1 MATDVARLSFD
12 PARHYT
18 GVVPQQGRVSLE
30 AEQNEQ
36 RTIDAEERRREL
48 LEIVGPAGTPDNG
61 YAVSSPAPG
70 ALTVGPGTMYVGGLR
85 VGLDAPLDV
94 QHQPDWLNQPP
105 GAVTIGGTGH
115 VLLTLTE
122 CDVAAVEDP
131 ALYEV
136 ALGGPDGAARARLLQ
151 HVEVRSTQQDTCAS
165 ALADDEQDWAA
176 RGLVLDPA
184 TMQLASMSRLQASF
198 QTPEGSTD
206 PCEPTASGGY
216 LGAENQLIR
225 VQITDVN
232 AQMGTFG
239 LVWGYDDAS
248 MLYRVTLDPA
258 TSDLILDRSPVDD
271 YHRPR
276 AGQAVQLLRA
286 TAALTATDAQVEGYV
301 AALNG
306 PVTPLAAPYDPD
318 TKTVR
323 WPASIPPEYSDPN
336 QTPQLYLR
344 VWEEQLTGQSL
355 GTPIDLTGTGVQVTI
370 TVEGGTLPHA
380 GDFWCIGVR
389 PGTPTAVY
397 PARLLRTGQP
407 PDGPRQWVCPLAVV
421 TWSPE
426 GVMTVAEDCRHHF
439 PPLVDVTGGCCTL
452 EVTPADAAAGRL
464 QAKLDSVAT
473 GRVIEDRAARIT
485 VCFAPGHYELVKPI
499 VMSRIHSRITLQG
512 CSRAAVISARA
523 GEESAFDQGL
533 VVLAETNDVTIT
545 GLEFQLPL
553 VPRTQLRI
561 RGLSGGVFGRAAVRA
576 VNAAAASGYTSIG
589 IRPVDCTGLEISEC
603 LFQFAVGGDL
613 ADTDPKADV
622 TGVGVFSAGNVSGTR
637 MLRNEFRHVPL
648 APIPDGGPRRILV
661 GYLGTAVA
669 LPFLAGRNP
678 DALGAAVQGNLLD
691 DVEFTGNQ
699 FAGLAVAGYVSAQL
713 GVLRICDN
721 SVRDGYAGFFLQ
733 DAGTVANTNL
743 AGSFEVPGAD
753 ADAVTAIGRQ
763 LSAALFDEVAVTL
776 TVFAGTYPLPPL
788 PEEPAGQTR
797 LDPEGLPRLRA
808 AADEQRQAWTA
819 RLVEQL
825 AAEHPAPAGAPA
837 DTPQRVVFDP
847 SESAPS
853 VDRGLLAAADALRE
867 LVRLAPADATGATAS
882 PAVQFSRNDIECQLP
897 DGSQSGLAL
906 FLVGSREDATPAS
919 TAVVGDNRM
928 VVPNGP
934 NTAAISVFGDVTIT
948 GNVCI
953 PAASG
958 ATSPLTVGAVTR
970 VAITGNVLYRYP
982 RLPANRPFPPP
993 LDTWNPLNTIG

>member
-1 MATDVARLSFD
+1 
-12 PARHYT
+12 
-18 GVVPQQGRVSLE
+18 
-30 AEQNEQ
+30 
-36 RTIDAEERRREL
+36 
-48 LEIVGPAGTPDNG
+48 
-61 YAVSSPAPG
+61 
-70 ALTVGPGTMYVGGLR
+70 
-85 VGLDAPLDV
+85 
-94 QHQPDWLNQPP
+94 
-105 GAVTIGGTGH
+105 
-115 VLLTLTE
+115 
-122 CDVAAVEDP
+122 
-131 ALYEV
+131 
-136 ALGGPDGAARARLLQ
+136 
-151 HVEVRSTQQDTCAS
+151 
-165 ALADDEQDWAA
+165 
-176 RGLVLDPA
+176 
-184 TMQLASMSRLQASF
+184 
-198 QTPEGSTD
+198 
-206 PCEPTASGGY
+206 
-216 LGAENQLIR
+216 
-225 VQITDVN
+225 
-232 AQMGTFG
+232 
-239 LVWGYDDAS
+239 
-248 MLYRVTLDPA
+248 
-258 TSDLILDRSPVDD
+258 
-271 YHRPR
+271 
-276 AGQAVQLLRA
+276 
-286 TAALTATDAQVEGYV
+286 
-301 AALNG
+301 
-306 PVTPLAAPYDPD
+306 
-318 TKTVR
+318 
-323 WPASIPPEYSDPN
+323 
-336 QTPQLYLR
+336 
-344 VWEEQLTGQSL
+344 
-355 GTPIDLTGTGVQVTI
+355 
-370 TVEGGTLPHA
+370 
-380 GDFWCIGVR
+380 
-389 PGTPTAVY
+389 
-397 PARLLRTGQP
+397 
-407 PDGPRQWVCPLAVV
+407 
-421 TWSPE
+421 
-426 GVMTVAEDCRHHF
+426 MTVAEDCRHHF

-713 GVLRICDN
+713 GALRICDN

-753 ADAVTAIGRQ
+753 ADAVTAIGRR
-763 LSAALFDEVAVTL
+763 LS
-776 TVFAGTYPLPPL
+776 
-788 PEEPAGQTR
+788 
-797 LDPEGLPRLRA
+797 A

-919 TAVVGDNRM
+919 TAVVGDNCM

-953 PAASG
+953 AADSD

>member
-12 PARHYT
+12 PARHYS
-18 GVVPQQGRVSLE
+18 GVVQQQGRVSLE

-61 YAVSSPAPG
+61 YEVSSPAAG

-85 VGLDAPLDV
+85 AGLDAPLDV

-105 GAVTIGGTGH
+105 GAVAIGTWH

-122 CDVAAVEDP
+122 CDVTAVEDP

-136 ALGGPDGAARARLLQ
+136 ALGGPDGAARTRLLQ
-151 HVEVRSTQQDTCAS
+151 HVEVRPTQQDTCAS
-165 ALADDEQDWAA
+165 ALADDEQGWAA
-176 RGLVLDPA
+176 RGLVFDPA
-184 TMQLASMSRLQASF
+184 TMQLASRSRLQASF
-198 QTPEGSTD
+198 QVPAGSAD

-225 VQITDVN
+225 VQITGVD
-232 AQMGTFG
+232 AQTGAFD

-258 TSDLILDRSPVDD
+258 ASDLVLDRSPVDD
-271 YHRPR
+271 FHRPR

-286 TAALTATDAQVEGYV
+286 TAALTATDAQAEGYV

-318 TKTVR
+318 TKTVH

-344 VWEEQLTGQSL
+344 VWEEQLTGQSV

-370 TVEGGTLPHA
+370 TVDGGTVPHA

-421 TWSPE
+421 TWSKE
-426 GVMTVAEDCRHHF
+426 GVMTVVEDCRHYF
-439 PPLVDVTGGCCTL
+439 PPLVDLTRGCCTL
-452 EVTPADAAAGRL
+452 EVTPTDAADGRL
-464 QAKLDSVAT
+464 QAKLDSVAA
-473 GRVIEDRAARIT
+473 GRVIDDRAARIT
-485 VCFAPGHYELVKPI
+485 VCFAPGHYELAKPI
-499 VMSRIHSRITLQG
+499 VLSRIHSRITLQG

-523 GEESAFDQGL
+523 GAESAFDQGL
-533 VVLAETNDVTIT
+533 VVLTETGDVTIT

-553 VPRTQLRI
+553 VPRNQQQI
-561 RGLSGGVFGRAAVRA
+561 RGLPGGVFGRDAVRA
-576 VNAAAASGYTSIG
+576 INALVASSYASIG
-589 IRPVDCTGLEISEC
+589 IRPVNCTGLEISEC
-603 LFQFAVGGDL
+603 LFQFAVGGDQ
-613 ADTDPKADV
+613 ADTDPNANV
-622 TGVGVFSAGNVSGTR
+622 IGVGVFPAGNVSGAR
-637 MLRNEFRHVPL
+637 MLHNEFRHAPL
-648 APIPDGGPRRILV
+648 APAPQGGPQRILI
-661 GYLGTAVA
+661 GYLGSFVA
-669 LPFLAGRNP
+669 LPFG
-678 DALGAAVQGNLLD
+678 DAAVQIFLLD

-699 FAGLAVAGYVSAQL
+699 FAGLAAAVYVVAQL
-713 GVLRICDN
+713 GALRICDN
-721 SVRDGYAGFFLQ
+721 SVRDGYAGFYLIDE
-733 DAGTVANTNL
+733 DAVAKTNL
-743 AGSFEVPGAD
+743 VGSFEVPGAD
-753 ADAVTAIGRQ
+753 AAAVTAIGRR
-763 LSAALFDEVAVTL
+763 LSAALAEEVAVIL
-776 TVFAGTYPLPPL
+776 TAFAGTYPLPPL

-797 LDPEGLPRLRA
+797 LDPEELTRLRA

-825 AAEHPAPAGAPA
+825 AAEHPARAGTPE

-847 SESAPS
+847 PESGPS
-853 VDRGLLAAADALRE
+853 VDRGLLAAVDALHE
-867 LVRLAPADATGATAS
+867 LVRLAPADAAGATTT
-882 PAVQFSRNDIECQLP
+882 PALQFSRNDIECQLP
-897 DGSQSGLAL
+897 DGSQSGPAL
-906 FLVGSREDATPAS
+906 YLFGQAVTPSS
-919 TAVVGDNRM
+919 TAVVSDNRM
-928 VVPNGP
+928 VVRNASQNGQVSIQV
-934 NTAAISVFGDVTIT
+934 NIGFEEMTIT
-948 GNVCI
+948 GNCI
-953 PAASG
+953 AG
-958 ATSPLTVGAVTR
+958 IDGAVTVGGVAR
-970 VAITGNVLYRYP
+970 VAITGNVLP
-982 RLPANRPFPPP
+982 FSSQLPVRRAFPPP
-993 LDTWNPLNTIG
+993 LDTWYPLNTIG